1 MKSEYVQYLGI
12 SKNENFNEGIGVSE
26 LLRDEKRIQEVLD
39 EAVIVARR
47 CQEGK
52 VADYIPELAQVNPD
66 FTGVAVRLMDGRY
79 FFAGDSDHER
89 FSLQSVAK
97 LVLLIGLLEEF
108 GEEDVF
114 SWVKVEPSGDDFSS
128 VARLDQFGPLPS
140 NPMLNAGAIALSN
153 HIPGHSEEER
163 FAWLN
168 HWVKRLFGSQLMVN
182 MQVFA
187 SERRTGDRNR
197 ALAYLL
203 RSNHIITG
211 SVEETLEYYF
221 YLCSFE
227 ASLQQSS
234 YLPYLLARSG
244 CNPAGEQVISKKTA
258 QHVNAIMATCGL
270 YNESGTHLVRT
281 GMPAKSGVAGYIVA
295 VVPDSAGIAV
305 VSPRINRKG
314 TSVRGE
320 IILAHIASE
329 LDWHLYR

>member
-1 MKSEYVQYLGI
+1 MSG
-12 SKNENFNEGIGVSE
+12 S
-26 LLRDEKRIQEVLD
+26 LLDEKHIQQVLD
-39 EAVIVARR
+39 EAVASVRD
-47 CQEGK
+47 CQEGR
-52 VADYIPELAQVNPD
+52 VADYIPELAQVD
-66 FTGVAVRLMDGRY
+66 AEFTGVSVRLTDGRY
-79 FFAGDSDHER
+79 LFSGDSDRER

-108 GEEDVF
+108 GEEQVF

-140 NPMLNAGAIALSN
+140 NPMLNAGAIALSS
-153 HIPGHSEEER
+153 HIPGNNEAR

-168 HWVKRLFGSQLMVN
+168 RWVERLFGKGLAVN

-197 ALAYLL
+197 ALAYLMK
-203 RSNHIITG
+203 SNNVITG
-211 SVEETLEYYF
+211 SVEETLEHYF

-234 YLPYLLARSG
+234 YLPYLLAHSG
-244 CNPAGEQVISKKTA
+244 CNSEGMQIISKKTV

-295 VVPDSAGIAV
+295 VVPETAGIAV
-305 VSPRINRKG
+305 LSPRINQKG

-320 IILAHIASE
+320 KILAYLANE
-329 LDWHLYR
+329 LNWHFYR